1 MKYMLIDTTAVE
13 QTKVV
18 AVSGLREIQLIG
30 RILQAEGRTVVA
42 PPLLGRGFAKLEKLP
57 LQYLFWNTCNER
69 PPEDYGELIR
79 ICMQTIDEMPVVT
92 ETVEQLEARCREIGL
107 DLNSSRT
114 EASGSP
120 KAVSSS
126 SGPVERPKGESTTG
140 KVWVIADKL
149 FAEHNGMP
157 PRDKIMAACVEA
169 GINPATA
176 ATQYSKWKKS
186 KG

>member
-1 MKYMLIDTTAVE
+1 MKYMLIDTTTIE

-18 AVSGLREIQLIG
+18 AVSGLREVQLIG
-30 RILQAEGRTVVA
+30 RILQAEGRTVMA
-42 PPLLGRGFAKLEKLP
+42 PPLLGRGFAKLERLP
-57 LQYLFWNTCNER
+57 LQYLFWNTCNQK

-92 ETVEQLEARCREIGL
+92 ETAEQLEARCRELGL

-114 EASGSP
+114 ESTGGSRS
-120 KAVSSS
+120 AGT

-140 KVWVIADKL
+140 KVWAIADKL

-157 PRDKIMAACVEA
+157 PRDKIMAACTEA